1 MSQIPFNL
9 KALVYIVV
17 AKCKIRRIS
26 QTIVRQTQAQ

>member
-9 KALVYIVV
+9 KALVV